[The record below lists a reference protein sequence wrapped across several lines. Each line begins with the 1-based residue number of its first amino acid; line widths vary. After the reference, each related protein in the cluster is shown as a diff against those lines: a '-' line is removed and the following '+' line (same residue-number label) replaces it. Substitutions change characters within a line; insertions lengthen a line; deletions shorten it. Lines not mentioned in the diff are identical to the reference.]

1 MLTDFNV
8 RFSGGTKPTHAL
20 IVATMALFTDMLL
33 AALAAP
39 ILPLLPA
46 VVDAGPAWTGVLFS
60 SYAIS
65 MVIATL
71 SAGYVV
77 DRYGPKT
84 PLLIGLIGMGLAT
97 FLFAVGQPFW
107 LLLIARLA
115 QGFSGGISWVAALA
129 LIAATHPVETRG
141 RAMGFAL
148 AATSLGFLI
157 GPPLA
162 GVMATEWGTAS
173 PFILAGII
181 AILDGILRIFLVKDA
196 ELPDDDTGSPLTV
209 LHVPG
214 SWSIVLLV
222 AYGAALPAAIQP
234 ILPLHLHSDEFTV
247 GVLYSVSAVV
257 VFFANPIAGILTAK
271 ARVSHLAITG
281 LIVGAV
287 ALVTLAYATTPFVGG
302 IAMACIGIS
311 GAFTLTPAN
320 TLISEQGQRST
331 PPTLGGTFAL
341 SNLAYGAGMTIGPLL
356 TGIGAAGSGYV
367 TALLVTAGVL
377 TAIGTLAI
385 PKLPNLQV
393 PDRSSQQV

>member
-1 MLTDFNV
+1 MTTDFTV

-20 IVATMALFTDMLL
+20 IVATAALFTDMLL

-46 VVDAGPAWTGVLFS
+46 VVEAGPAWTGVLFS
-60 SYAIS
+60 SYAVS
-65 MVIATL
+65 MVIATIF
-71 SAGYVV
+71 AGYVV

-84 PLLIGLIGMGLAT
+84 PLLVGLIGMGLAT

-107 LLLIARLA
+107 LLLVARLA

-129 LIAATHPVETRG
+129 LIAATHPIETRG
-141 RAMGFAL
+141 KAMGLAL
-148 AATSLGFLI
+148 AGTSLGFLV

-162 GVMATEWGTAS
+162 GVMATKWGTAS

-181 AILDGILRIFLVKDA
+181 AIIDGILRVILVKDA
-196 ELPDDDTGSPLTV
+196 ELPDDDTGGPLTV
-209 LHVPG
+209 LRVPG

-222 AYGAALPAAIQP
+222 AYGAAIPAAIQP
-234 ILPLHLHSDEFTV
+234 VLPQHLHSDEFTI
-247 GVLYSVSAVV
+247 GMLYSASAVAV
-257 VFFANPIAGILTAK
+257 LFANPMAGTLTAK
-271 ARVSHLAITG
+271 VRASTLALVGI
-281 LIVGAV
+281 IVGA
-287 ALVTLAYATTPFVGG
+287 ASLVVLAYATTPVIAG
-302 IAMACIGIS
+302 IAMACMGVS

-356 TGIGAAGSGYV
+356 TGIGAAESGYV
-367 TALLVTAGVL
+367 MALLVTAAAL
-377 TAIGTLAI
+377 TMMGALAL
-385 PKLPNLQV
+385 PKLPTIEI
-393 PDRSSQQV
+393 PTSSTAAP